1 MESQKQPMKAVDSLG
16 QGFSDPP
23 LINLPAVLSTDTH
36 GHLCHWICPWA
47 SPVVP
52 RAAVLLLSQIWMFLF
67 FSHGSQHSRFPFW
80 LSELS
85 AVTACASCLHPQQ
98 HWRYQS
104 NTPSAWEVY
113 HYQLRRCRSS
123 GNFNQQRH
131 FHIQRDKD
139 IINSL
144 KWAPEEMSC
153 SSWDSSFLHPVWNKL
168 FHKMQWYR
176 ADPQLLM
183 PWFFSHRCT

>member
-52 RAAVLLLSQIWMFLF
+52 RAAVLLLSEIWMFLF

-113 HYQLRRCRSS
+113 HYQLRRCRPP

-139 IINSL
+139 ISILLSGHQKRWAAALGTLPFFILSEIN
-144 KWAPEEMSC
+144 C
-153 SSWDSSFLHPVWNKL
+153 STKCSDTMLIPN
-168 FHKMQWYR
+168 
-176 ADPQLLM
+176 
-183 PWFFSHRCT
+183 C